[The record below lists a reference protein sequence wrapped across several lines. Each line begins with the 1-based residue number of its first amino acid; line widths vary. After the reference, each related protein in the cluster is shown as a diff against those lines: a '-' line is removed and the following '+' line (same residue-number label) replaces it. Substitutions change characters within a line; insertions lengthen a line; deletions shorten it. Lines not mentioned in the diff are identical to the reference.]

1 MRSLDF
7 EQLRAFVAVAEAG
20 SISGGAGRVFRSQ
33 SAISEQIQKL
43 EAAAGT
49 ALLLRSRNG
58 VSPTPAGERLIGHAR
73 HLLALGELA
82 LHDVRNEP
90 LRADVRLAISD
101 YFRPDEIAEL
111 LAHLGRHCPHLR
123 LQVDVGQSAALAQ
136 GHADGHYDLAVTME
150 IAQPRRGRAAASS
163 ATLLRQEP
171 LAWVAAPGL
180 DLRRESELPLVLLP
194 PSCGLHQTA
203 VRNLQRQRTGYR
215 IAHTASGVAGVQ
227 AALRAGLGLGCLNA
241 SALGPGLA
249 IARSARLPSLPQ
261 CSFGL
266 LSPPAEAAS
275 NLHDAGAVLREF
287 FR

>member
-1 MRSLDF
+1 MRSLDL

-43 EAAAGT
+43 EAATGA

-90 LRADVRLAISD
+90 RRAEVRLAISD
-101 YFRPDEIAEL
+101 YFRPDEIAGL

-123 LQVDVGQSAALAQ
+123 LQVHVGQSAALAQ
-136 GHADGHYDLAVTME
+136 GHAEGSYDLALTME
-150 IAQPRRGRAAASS
+150 IDNGPRRGRGSS
-163 ATLLRQEP
+163 NVAWLREEP
-171 LAWVAAPGL
+171 LAWVATPGL

-194 PSCGLHQTA
+194 PSCSLHQTA
-203 VRNLQRQRTGYR
+203 VRRLQRQGTGYR
-215 IAHTASGVAGVQ
+215 IAHTGSGVAGVQ

-241 SALGPGLA
+241 SAIGPGLA
-249 IARSARLPSLPQ
+249 IAHSPRLPSLPQ
-261 CSFGL
+261 CRFGL
-266 LSPPAEAAS
+266 LSPPADAVTS
-275 NLHDAGAVLREF
+275 LHDAGAALREF